1 MKEPRSIDGTF
12 KWVSGRICLGSLVH
26 CYLRSW
32 KIECYKEVMDGSR
45 KRLALVELADSKI
58 MFVYYTCIY
67 SFFHTR
73 LVPAEFVSAGLVW
86 SLV

>member
-1 MKEPRSIDGTF
+1 MKEPRCIDGTF
-12 KWVSGRICLGSLVH
+12 KWVSGRICLGSL
-26 CYLRSW
+26 LFEELE
-32 KIECYKEVMDGSR
+32 IECYKEVMDGSR
-45 KRLALVELADSKI
+45 KRLALVELADSQI

-73 LVPAEFVSAGLVW
+73 LVPAEFVSGGLVW